1 MHKCAGVWGIFSIFA
16 TVFTIGLSIMEKEE
30 LLRKLSRLNEIVS
43 EAKAIVSEIETFSR
57 DAYYSQYDDISIS
70 EIQLGTKALTT
81 RFHNVCRNNGY
92 GEIETLGDLLKRRP
106 SEVAR
111 YRDLGKKCIEQV
123 QQYIFLAYDVEWK

>member
-57 DAYYSQYDDISIS
+57 DAYYSQFDNIPIT
-70 EIQLGTKALTT
+70 EIQLETKALTT

>member
-43 EAKAIVSEIETFSR
+43 EAKEIVNEIETFSR
-57 DAYYSQYDDISIS
+57 DAYYSQYDDISIA
-70 EIQLGTKALTT
+70 EIQLGTKAITT
-81 RFHNVCRNNGY
+81 RFHTVCRNNGH
-92 GEIETLGDLLKRRP
+92 GQIETLGDLLKRKP

-111 YRDLGKKCIEQV
+111 YRDLGKKCIEQL
-123 QQYIFLAYDVEWK
+123 QQFILREYDVEWK

>member
-16 TVFTIGLSIMEKEE
+16 TVFKIGLSIMEKEE

-43 EAKAIVSEIETFSR
+43 EAKEIISEIETFSR
-57 DAYYSQYDDISIS
+57 DAYYSQFDNIPIT
-70 EIQLGTKALTT
+70 EIQLETKALTT
-81 RFHNVCRNNGY
+81 RFHTVCRNNGY

-123 QQYIFLAYDVEWK
+123 QQFIFREYDVEWK

>member
-1 MHKCAGVWGIFSIFA
+1 
-16 TVFTIGLSIMEKEE
+16 MEKEE

-57 DAYYSQYDDISIS
+57 DAYYSQYDDISIT
-70 EIQLGTKALTT
+70 EIQLETKALTT
-81 RFHNVCRNNGY
+81 RFQSVCKYNIVGP
-92 GEIETLGDLLKRRP
+92 IKTLGDLLKRRP

>member
-1 MHKCAGVWGIFSIFA
+1 
-16 TVFTIGLSIMEKEE
+16 MEKEE

-43 EAKAIVSEIETFSR
+43 EAKEIISEIETFSR

-111 YRDLGKKCIEQV
+111 YRDLGKKCIEQL
-123 QQYIFLAYDVEWK
+123 QQFILREYDVEWK

>member
-1 MHKCAGVWGIFSIFA
+1 
-16 TVFTIGLSIMEKEE
+16 MEKEE

-111 YRDLGKKCIEQV
+111 YRDLGKNVLNKFRSI
-123 QQYIFLAYDVEWK
+123 YFLPMMSSGNK